1 VIVVLCTY
9 QVAPGLRDAWVA
21 ARREQV
27 ERTQSEDG
35 CIEYRMSL
43 DGFDPG
49 SVVLVERWRDADALA
64 AHLEVVEANKAAATT
79 PLPPTISR
87 TATVFEAEVLREI
100 DG

>member
-1 VIVVLCTY
+1 MIVVLCTY
-9 QVAPGLRDAWVA
+9 QVDPDDRAAWVA

-35 CIEYRMSL
+35 CIEYRMSE
-43 DGFDPG
+43 DSFDPG

-64 AHLEVVEANKAAATT
+64 AHLEVVEANKTKSTA
-79 PLPPTISR
+79 PQPPAISR

-100 DG
+100 AS